1 MKIDDRARAA
11 AALDRWFANPGGDA
25 YQAPGVS
32 WDDDELA
39 AMHAALQ
46 APTVEAALA
55 AFGVAPGGEWSTP
68 GQDAANRELML
79 ALRDGA
85 GPGLLERTGGMLAEC
100 EACDEPIAASAG
112 YGALCASCEQDNE
125 QGA

>member
-1 MKIDDRARAA
+1 M
-11 AALDRWFANPGGDA
+11 DRWFANPGGDE

-32 WDDDELA
+32 RDDELA

-68 GQDAANRELML
+68 GQDAANRELMRE
-79 ALRDGA
+79 LRDGA
-85 GPGLLERTGGMLAEC
+85 GPGLLAHTGGMLAEC
-100 EACDEPIAASAG
+100 EACGEPIAVSAG
-112 YGALCASCEQDNE
+112 YGALCASCEQDTE